1 MQDGQAAVRGG
12 AMEGD
17 ECYRFSTIRNF
28 ICQTGAPPVR
38 LVLDIGAYRGD
49 VSLLARSYFPGA
61 FVCALEADEQWF
73 RVARENTGHDPQVRV
88 VQRALT
94 AQHLYRD
101 DFGAKPLRHPAALRL
116 WRPEGSEGAS
126 LVLADGDPAASATGY
141 TAGYRLSSAA
151 LRPVTLS
158 RLLPAVLRLAK
169 APEIDIMKM
178 DCEGCE
184 HSSLG
189 TASLNDLARIRF
201 IVGEYHYF
209 SRFYRVLERKL
220 FETHKVHLSGDRF
233 LGCFFA
239 ERRDGTSDGIL
250 RHDNGNVFG
259 FRPEL
264 ADYPVEW
271 HEFEERYLHGEC
283 L

>member
-1 MQDGQAAVRGG
+1 
-12 AMEGD
+12 MEGD

-28 ICQTGAPPVR
+28 IRQTGAPPVR
-38 LVLDIGAYRGD
+38 VILDVGAYRGD
-49 VSLLARSYFPGA
+49 VSLLARSYFPA
-61 FVCALEADEQWF
+61 SFVCALEADEHWF
-73 RVARENTGHDPQVRV
+73 HIARENTSHDPGIRV
-88 VQRALT
+88 FQRALT

-101 DFGAKPLRHPAALRL
+101 DFGAKPFPQPTALRL
-116 WRPEGSEGAS
+116 WRPESPEGAS
-126 LVLADGDPAASATGY
+126 LVLADGDPAASATAYTSGY
-141 TAGYRLSSAA
+141 HPSSAL
-151 LRPVTLS
+151 LRPIPLT
-158 RLLPAVLRLAK
+158 RLLLAVLRLARTQ
-169 APEIDIMKM
+169 EIDIMKM

-189 TASLNDLARIRF
+189 TASLDDLARIRF

-220 FETHKVHLSGDRF
+220 FATHKVHLSGDRF

-250 RHDNGNVFG
+250 RHDNASVFG

-264 ADYPVEW
+264 ADFPVEW
-271 HEFEERYLHGEC
+271 HEFEERYTSGEPA
-283 L
+283 